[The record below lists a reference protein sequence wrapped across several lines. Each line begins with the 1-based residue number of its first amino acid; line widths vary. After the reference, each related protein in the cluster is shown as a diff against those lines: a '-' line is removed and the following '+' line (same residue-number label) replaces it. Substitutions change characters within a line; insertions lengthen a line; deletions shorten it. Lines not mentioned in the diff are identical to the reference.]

1 MINSVVLVGRLTKDP
16 ELRYTPSGIATVRFT
31 VAVNRTFTSQTGE
44 KEADFINCVAWR
56 KQAENLANYQRKGNL
71 IGIEGRIQTGSY
83 EGQDGKRVYTTDV
96 VADSIQFLEPR
107 SAGAGGSQQAAPNQ
121 YGGGNYG
128 GGQPSYNQAPQY
140 GSGAPSQDPFGSSYS
155 NQPPQNQQNYTRVD
169 EDPFASSKGPIEV
182 SEDDLPF

>member
-1 MINSVVLVGRLTKDP
+1 MINRVVLVGRLTKDP

-31 VAVNRTFTSQTGE
+31 IAVNRTFTGQNGE

-71 IGIEGRIQTGSY
+71 IGVEGRIQTGSY

-96 VADSIQFLEPR
+96 VADSIQFLESR
-107 SAGAGGSQQAAPNQ
+107 NAGGNQQSAPNQ
-121 YGGGNYG
+121 YGGGANYG
-128 GGQPSYNQAPQY
+128 GGQPSYNQAPQQSY
-140 GSGAPSQDPFGSSYS
+140 GGGAQQDPFGSYQ
-155 NQPPQNQQNYTRVD
+155 QPPQNQQNYTRVD
-169 EDPFASSKGPIEV
+169 EDPFANSKGPIEV